1 MGLNVLAAHGF
12 LQALGSVEDL
22 LGSLQHL
29 VRGFHRSFFWT
40 GLSLAGILLRRNAC
54 LWADASRAGPVDREL
69 QLRHVAALHRFE
81 ESSFGSASF
90 QRF

>member
-40 GLSLAGILLRRNAC
+40 GLSLAAC